1 MYVMKW
7 CNPSALAHDEMNNEI
22 MKWTMK
28 RWIEQ
33 WNDETLEGLSTS
45 VRYTKWPSALAYDEK
60 MKWKMKLWYPRRI
73 K

>member
-33 WNDETLEGLSTS
+33 WNDETLEGLGNN
-45 VRYTKWPSALAYDEK
+45 VKHTKCPSAWAYDEMNIHVK
-60 MKWKMKLWYPRRI
+60 RGE
-73 K
+73 